1 LHLHGEL
8 VKYNESNYIL
18 DWKDLVFGDLDNQQN
33 QLRPH
38 IVWFGEEVPELEQ
51 AVSITETA
59 DYFAVIGTSLQVYPA
74 AGLIDFTNATIYY
87 IDPMPIKIQFEIL
100 WK

>member
-1 LHLHGEL
+1 M
-8 VKYNESNYIL
+8 NPNYIL
-18 DWKDLVFGDLDNQQN
+18 DWKDDLVFGDLDNQQN

-59 DYFAVIGTSLQVYPA
+59 DYFAVIVLHCKCILQP
-74 AGLIDFTNATIYY
+74 D
-87 IDPMPIKIQFEIL
+87 
-100 WK
+100 